1 MPSLGSS
8 ERTLI
13 RASLV
18 NGGLG
23 AAAGG
28 LAGGI
33 TGVQIGLIAGVLLA
47 VLPVAL
53 HLLSGWLAR
62 PDALPRFI
70 GHEIG
75 ATAVRAAALVVMPAA
90 RALDALSRW
99 LEVPALLLRFL
110 ADVLLSAGRAAT
122 SAIWGVVS
130 TPLGLANL
138 AALAAIAVNL
148 TRFDFA
154 GPVAFLGLGML
165 ILMLLV
171 NENERRDAA
180 NADE

>member
-1 MPSLGSS
+1 MPSLHPA

-13 RASLV
+13 KAALV

-33 TGVQIGLIAGVLLA
+33 AGARIGLIAGVLLA
-47 VLPVAL
+47 ALPVAS
-53 HLLSGWLAR
+53 HLLSSWLAR
-62 PDALPRFI
+62 PDSLPRFV

-75 ATAVRAAALVVMPAA
+75 ATAVRAATPIVMPVA
-90 RALDALSRW
+90 RVLEALSRS
-99 LEVPALLLRFL
+99 LRAPMLVMRFL
-110 ADVLLSAGRAAT
+110 ADVLRSAGRAAS
-122 SAIWGVVS
+122 SAIWRIVS

-138 AALAAIAVNL
+138 AALAVLAVNL
-148 TRFDFA
+148 TDFDFA
-154 GPVAFLGLGML
+154 GPAAFLGLGML

-171 NENERRDAA
+171 NETESRDMGER
-180 NADE
+180 